1 MPLSS
6 TPRQISIGLRYGRAG
21 MSAGLCC
28 AAMENLNR
36 EKGSLL
42 PIKAMQIA
50 ASALIDTNQ
59 IKYLA

>member
-1 MPLSS
+1 M
-6 TPRQISIGLRYGRAG
+6 RRAG
-21 MSAGLCC
+21 NCRRQFPWFDAD
-28 AAMENLNR
+28 AALPWKNLNR
-36 EKGSLL
+36 EKGFLL